1 VNRKYAVT
9 LEDVE
14 KVFRFAS
21 IFYHNPTLFHEVL
34 GFRFKLLSV
43 ENFGLITKDR
53 GQLAFIQATEYL
65 EVVAVSELWKLILPN
80 KIYSIIVEAYYAMY
94 DCDDLE
100 FCLRTKVGLKPLWYK
115 VVTVAEGDLEEVE
128 GVEAEEG

>member
-1 VNRKYAVT
+1 MVDVK
-9 LEDVE
+9 DVE

-34 GFRFKLLSV
+34 GFRFKLLGV
-43 ENFGLITKDR
+43 ENFGLIMKDR
-53 GQLAFIQATEYL
+53 GQLAFVQATEYL
-65 EVVAVSELWKLILPN
+65 DVVVASELWKLVLPN

-94 DCDDLE
+94 DCDDVE
-100 FCLRTKVGLKPLWYK
+100 FCLRTKVGLKPLWYR

-128 GVEAEEG
+128 EVETEEG